1 MGQLTEFNQLYNKS
15 HTFKYPIEK
24 LNINTPTNQEKYFNT
39 ILVTWTHFLN
49 ATIFYGQFNIIVF
62 VNIAE
67 DASMLYFLLTNN

>member
-39 ILVTWTHFLN
+39 ILVTWTQLPDV
-49 ATIFYGQFNIIVF
+49 TIF
-62 VNIAE
+62 
-67 DASMLYFLLTNN
+67 D